1 MYKKMYYHLF
11 NVITDALKEDD
22 IIVLKEILIQGQ
34 VETEEMYMNNCDDW
48 FMTFPCEAH
57 FEFRIP
63 NFEFKKLLHF

>member
-34 VETEEMYMNNCDDW
+34 VETEEMYMNNCDD
-48 FMTFPCEAH
+48 
-57 FEFRIP
+57 
-63 NFEFKKLLHF
+63 